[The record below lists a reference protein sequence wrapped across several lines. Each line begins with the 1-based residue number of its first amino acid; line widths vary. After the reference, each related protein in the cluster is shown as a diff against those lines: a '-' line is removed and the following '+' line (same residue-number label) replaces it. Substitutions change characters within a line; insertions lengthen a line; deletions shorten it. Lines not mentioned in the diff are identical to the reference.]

1 MFSFSGPLPCYE
13 RYPHLKSSSHARQWR
28 SSRWP
33 RTSVRPAHGSSR
45 GMGTRLWSVLD
56 GRSVRECS
64 STFMETRARSTCP
77 KPPQALSRRET
88 GASAISQPRGDC
100 HSTVALHQ
108 MSVGFP
114 ADGSRS
120 SRMFGSGP
128 QAAWRPRNARG
139 AWRSGPAAVTRA
151 PAWLVRRRAL
161 SFDQR
166 STVSE
171 KHGVENTGPADL
183 FVVDFR
189 REFSTLLSIECGLA
203 GRASTKDRF
212 PTRSI

>member
-1 MFSFSGPLPCYE
+1 
-13 RYPHLKSSSHARQWR
+13 
-28 SSRWP
+28 
-33 RTSVRPAHGSSR
+33 
-45 GMGTRLWSVLD
+45 
-56 GRSVRECS
+56 
-64 STFMETRARSTCP
+64 
-77 KPPQALSRRET
+77 
-88 GASAISQPRGDC
+88 
-100 HSTVALHQ
+100 

-203 GRASTKDRF
+203 GRASTNDRF
-212 PTRSI
+212 SSTRARPPSSSTRPRPRLRRILCSHARRLLQRTPNGACAVETVRCTNRRSRPKPPPRRRQPPQTGAPQAVPRRGRFP